1 VLRLCVERAAERCLP
16 LQPLDSPSPDGST
29 LADPCFAGPLGYE
42 ADDLDVAYV
51 DSRIPADFVVGY
63 GLDLAERYRNLPF
76 VCTLAH
82 QAQPPLGE

>member
-1 VLRLCVERAAERCLP
+1 LRRNL
-16 LQPLDSPSPDGST
+16 
-29 LADPCFAGPLGYE
+29 LAREPASLAVCSLLVRDHYE
-42 ADDLDVAYV
+42 ADDLDVAYAGF
-51 DSRIPADFVVGY
+51 RIPADFVVGY